1 MSRASRRTLTL
12 AGSRVSGTGYAR
24 TKLDMRF
31 VITVDRHR
39 IPENTKH
46 EIEQILQ
53 GETRKGNNVRNGTI
67 IKEAIGITAAELLAI
82 SQIIISSTRKGFMH
96 KLTKRRNTNLA
107 TASSN
112 NMSNVSSREV
122 LKNITKLN
130 ILDPTLIIPLKQC
143 IYFLEGILNEAQ
155 NFAHNVPIVCKLR
168 LTESQ
173 EVSSAE
179 ITKQLTQLGIGLEP
193 ESNI

>member
-1 MSRASRRTLTL
+1 L
-12 AGSRVSGTGYAR
+12 
-24 TKLDMRF
+24 K
-31 VITVDRHR
+31 
-39 IPENTKH
+39 
-46 EIEQILQ
+46 

-130 ILDPTLIIPLKQC
+130 ISDPTLMMPLKQC
-143 IYFLEGILNEAQ
+143 IYFLEGILNEAN
-155 NFAHNVPIVCKLR
+155 NFANNIPIVCKLR

-179 ITKQLTQLGIGLEP
+179 ITKQLTQLEI
-193 ESNI
+193 ESESASYT

>member
-12 AGSRVSGTGYAR
+12 AESRASGKGYSSE
-24 TKLDMRF
+24 KSDMRF
-31 VITVDRHR
+31 VITDDKHQ

-53 GETRKGNNVRNGTI
+53 GDIRKGNNVKNGKI

-82 SQIIISSTRKGFMH
+82 SQIIISSTGKGSLH

-130 ILDPTLIIPLKQC
+130 ISDPTLMMPLKQC
-143 IYFLEGILNEAQ
+143 IYFLEGILNEAN
-155 NFAHNVPIVCKLR
+155 NFANNIPIVCKLR

-179 ITKQLTQLGIGLEP
+179 IREQLKSLGLD
-193 ESNI
+193 SNT